1 MVNISDTKISEFVE
15 LASPEG
21 ADYVPIV
28 DSSLVVSN
36 PATANKRALVSNLNP
51 VTISPT
57 APSSIFVGK
66 LWLDTDDTLTPGTQG
81 VTGVQGNTGIRGLTG
96 TQGAT
101 GIQGTTGVTGDQ
113 GVTGPQGITGSQGI
127 TGIQG
132 QTGIQGVTGS
142 QGVQGVTGI
151 VGSTGDQGATGITGT
166 TGAQGITGSQGVQG
180 ITGVVGSTGIQG
192 ATGVVGTTGA
202 IGTTGAQ
209 GIQGQTGVIGTTGV
223 QGYTGLQGNT
233 GIQGVT
239 GLQGVTGTQGIT
251 GIQGITGLQ
260 GITGAIGATGAVPTV
275 MAITDDTTTNATMY
289 PVWVTTASGN
299 QAAKVSSTKLVF
311 NPSTGNFGIGTT
323 GPGAKLEVN
332 GGVYVDG
339 SQSGYSGG
347 ELTLNGGAGTQNVI
361 STLATGAPT
370 MFFDHRGTS
379 NTGTW
384 QWRNGTGGGT
394 AEMTLSAGGLLTTTG
409 ALTVSGTSNSSIAG
423 NVGIGT
429 TGPGYKLDIAL
440 SSTSTLGQ
448 NIKNDNS
455 SGGVILRLDN
465 DLGNPFDLVN
475 YGSAIAG
482 NTNVATIAKAGTSVL
497 ETQNTNGLLIDAY
510 ANAPIYFATNHTE
523 KVRITTGGNV
533 GIGTTGP
540 TANLNVVSA
549 TNSNTFRV
557 ENTFGASYT
566 ENQIYVN
573 NYRASNSAFNLL
585 RMDVNNGA
593 TTQFTVRGDGQ
604 VYMSGNVGIGTT
616 NPTNGVLEVTGQV
629 YFSANCSAL
638 SFTDRTPFYEGDAL
652 AELKGIKGK
661 NGKIDHNTLPHFA
674 RAKHTVPDSKGKPL
688 VQEERDLGA
697 MISILTVASQQLD
710 ARLSKLE
717 GVK

>member
-323 GPGAKLEVN
+323 GP
-332 GGVYVDG
+332 
-339 SQSGYSGG
+339 
-347 ELTLNGGAGTQNVI
+347 
-361 STLATGAPT
+361 
-370 MFFDHRGTS
+370 
-379 NTGTW
+379 
-384 QWRNGTGGGT
+384 
-394 AEMTLSAGGLLTTTG
+394 
-409 ALTVSGTSNSSIAG
+409 
-423 NVGIGT
+423 
-429 TGPGYKLDIAL
+429 
-440 SSTSTLGQ
+440 
-448 NIKNDNS
+448 
-455 SGGVILRLDN
+455 
-465 DLGNPFDLVN
+465 
-475 YGSAIAG
+475 
-482 NTNVATIAKAGTSVL
+482 
-497 ETQNTNGLLIDAY
+497 
-510 ANAPIYFATNHTE
+510 
-523 KVRITTGGNV
+523 
-533 GIGTTGP
+533 